1 MNIMEEGNEIA
12 IDYKTKNSFKNASQ
26 QIKISDE

>member
-1 MNIMEEGNEIA
+1 MEEGNEIG
-12 IDYKTKNSFKNASQ
+12 IDTKTKGSLKNASQ